1 MLGVLGYD
9 HSCSRSFNT
18 FLLNHRQVKY
28 LTPIFLR
35 LPKKEDVIKCT
46 EKCTIEL
53 FPQVNKIPLRFIQM
67 QL

>member
-1 MLGVLGYD
+1 MGTTTAVPGV
-9 HSCSRSFNT
+9 FNK

-28 LTPIFLR
+28 LTPIFVG

-46 EKCTIEL
+46 NKCTIEL
-53 FPQVNKIPLRFIQM
+53 FPHINKILQRFIQI